1 MLQFCKI
8 NFNGV
13 AMNWFYRITVRLLL
27 SVMVMAVLFFA
38 QRSYVSIQ
46 EYNEVQDTYDILN
59 SRVESLQ
66 LENQEMKE
74 ENVRLSKDMSYYE
87 QLGREEFG
95 LIKKNERVFIVPL
108 K

>member
-1 MLQFCKI
+1 
-8 NFNGV
+8 
-13 AMNWFYRITVRLLL
+13 MNWFYKFTVNLLL
-27 SVMVMAVLFFA
+27 SVMVLAVLFFA

-46 EYNEVQDTYDILN
+46 EYKEVQDTYNILN
-59 SRVESLQ
+59 SRVEVLE

-74 ENVRLSKDMSYYE
+74 ENARLSKDMTYYE

-95 LIKKNERVFIVPL
+95 LVKENERVFIVPL